1 MLQAMNER
9 SIPDR
14 IMGAIISLVLVPVIV
29 ANSGVSIVELREE
42 AKRRGKQKEMEE
54 FEGRIMFDLAAGL
67 VLFLLVLVIVK

>member
-1 MLQAMNER
+1 MNER

-67 VLFLLVLVIVK
+67 VLFLLVVLVIVR